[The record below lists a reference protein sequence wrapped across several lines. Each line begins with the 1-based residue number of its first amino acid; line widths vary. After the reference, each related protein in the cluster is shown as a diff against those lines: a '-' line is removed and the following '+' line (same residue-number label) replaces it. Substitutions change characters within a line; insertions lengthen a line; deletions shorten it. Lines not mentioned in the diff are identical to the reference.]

1 MVASARRISEDRSGT
16 ICKTSSKRKR
26 WPPSHPVDGGGS
38 KTKIGDS
45 LADSGYREMAYI
57 AGQAVVDTWVN

>member
-1 MVASARRISEDRSGT
+1 MVASARRISEDRTGT
-16 ICKTSSKRKR
+16 VCKPSLKRKR

-45 LADSGYREMAYI
+45 LADSGYRDGVYRR
-57 AGQAVVDTWVN
+57 AGGGGYVG